1 MAMIK
6 SLASAILVALFGI
19 ACSQP
24 QGPAPAKKDQAASAP
39 VAAPAPAPVAAAAPA
54 APSPGNLLVATYAVP
69 DLKGERVKS
78 LVSALADNP
87 GVKSAKAEQEAGL
100 FKVTFQPGASCPR
113 AMLGALAAVA
123 PGVALKGV
131 APAQGSAPGPKHDCS
146 ACPMKKS
153 CGESH

>member
-39 VAAPAPAPVAAAAPA
+39 VAQAAAPA